1 MKDIVFI
8 DSRVNNYQSL
18 ATEIESETE
27 VVILDST
34 QDGVEQ
40 ITHRLASCTD
50 IETIHILYNGGKRS
64 IQLGSNQLHVENLEI
79 YTNQLQNWSAAL
91 TDNASIMLYDCNV
104 SSELVE
110 ETFRQK
116 LSQMTGAKV
125 AEPSDLI
132 DGFQFFQLGSD
143 WPLEQQFEL
152 ELHQLTNLI
161 SPQNMNNEVVALT
174 PGFCQ

>member
-27 VVILDST
+27 AVILDST

-40 ITHRLASCTD
+40 ITQRLASCTD

-64 IQLGSNQLHVENLEI
+64 LQLGSNQLHIDNLEL
-79 YTNQLQNWSAAL
+79 YTNQLQKWSAAL
-91 TDNASIMLYDCNV
+91 TDNANILLYDCNV
-104 SSELVE
+104 TAELLE
-110 ETFRQK
+110 ETFRQQ
-116 LSQMTGAKV
+116 LSHVTGAKV
-125 AEPSDLI
+125 AEPSELT

-143 WPLEQQFEL
+143 WSVEQQFEV
-152 ELHQLTNLI
+152 ESYQLINLT
-161 SPQNMNNEVVALT
+161 SPAKMNNEVVLSTSAF
-174 PGFCQ
+174 GQ